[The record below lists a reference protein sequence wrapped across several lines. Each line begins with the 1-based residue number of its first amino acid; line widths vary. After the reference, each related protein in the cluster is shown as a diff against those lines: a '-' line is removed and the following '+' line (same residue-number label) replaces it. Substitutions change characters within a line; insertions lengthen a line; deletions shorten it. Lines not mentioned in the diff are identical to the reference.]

1 MINEPFSLNIGGRL
15 KRTDSIWI
23 QFWRMGSIL
32 KDVVT
37 QMTVLLLVIFHSKI
51 GLFEVFIV
59 SLLRYCAIYFCLS
72 IFSAFLSWTCSCL
85 HSLWIFSSN
94 VFPKYFIMKKF
105 KYTER
110 FLPLLYCMQ
119 YYNIVLYLLYH
130 LSVYTSVC
138 PSV

>member
-32 KDVVT
+32 KDVVR

-59 SLLRYCAIYFCLS
+59 SLLRYCAIYFCPS
-72 IFSAFLSWTCSCL
+72 IFSEFLSWACSCL

-94 VFPKYFIMKKF
+94 VSPKYFIMKKF
-105 KYTER
+105 KYTEK
-110 FLPLLYCMQ
+110 FLLLILYCICFIT
-119 YYNIVLYLLYH
+119 YLYIL
-130 LSVYTSVC
+130 LSVHQC
-138 PSV
+138 K